1 MAKEIPEKARFEKV
15 NCDISYMKKKHV
27 SVQPDE
33 QFSEPQ
39 AKVLTLMQFARKAG
53 KLVYGYEQCIKQ
65 MEKNKIK
72 LLLYTTDLS
81 QNTKNKLMNY
91 LKHSDNILKMKE
103 FGTQEELSASLGL
116 PFTGIIGILD
126 NNFASKIIT
135 YLNG

>member
-1 MAKEIPEKARFEKV
+1 
-15 NCDISYMKKKHV
+15 
-27 SVQPDE
+27 
-33 QFSEPQ
+33 
-39 AKVLTLMQFARKAG
+39 
-53 KLVYGYEQCIKQ
+53 
-65 MEKNKIK
+65 
-72 LLLYTTDLS
+72 
-81 QNTKNKLMNY
+81 MNY